1 MNRDF
6 TILGVREDASKEQ
19 VKSAYQ
25 RRLARYKSDDY
36 ADDPEYVSQKIS
48 QLTAAYERAYSAAG
62 SGASA
67 YDSDRREPEERE
79 AGIRRIERDSARR
92 RDAENRAIES
102 ARKERRRQY
111 EKERQK
117 LESEEG
123 RITERLSR
131 RREEQND
138 GKNSTGGRPSLKMP
152 DLSVLKEKAEAV
164 RANISESGQDMPD
177 RKKNLR
183 QRADTQ
189 RDAAIGS
196 GPVHK
201 KKTNDLSK
209 QAAGV
214 VIAVLLAFVG
224 FLNTMCDGSEDMN
237 YSDWEDDSYT
247 YEIYDYSEKD
257 LQTYDSAQ
265 KASELLYSLDYASS
279 WEEGSFTEA
288 ELELAANAFVR
299 AYTGDLSLP
308 ALTERLSNE
317 YEQFSAVPGD
327 DLQWQ
332 LDEVL
337 QFYGF
342 PFFDEANGMISP
354 YTGETMG
361 NRVQYLQFLI
371 RYHDEHFAEDEGA
384 A

>member
-19 VKSAYQ
+19 VKAAYQ

-183 QRADTQ
+183 QHADTQ

-342 PFFDEANGMISP
+342 PFFDEADGMISP

>member
-19 VKSAYQ
+19 VKAAYQ

-67 YDSDRREPEERE
+67 YDSDRKEPEERE

-164 RANISESGQDMPD
+164 RANISESAQDMPD

-183 QRADTQ
+183 QRAETQ
-189 RDAAIGS
+189 RDVSIGS

-201 KKTNDLSK
+201 KKTKDLSK

-247 YEIYDYSEKD
+247 YEMYDYSEKD
-257 LQTYDSAQ
+257 LQTYDNAQ
-265 KASELLYSLDYASS
+265 KASELLYSLDYESS
-279 WEEGSFTEA
+279 WEAGSFTEA

-317 YEQFSAVPGD
+317 YEQFDAVPGD

-337 QFYGF
+337 RFYGF
-342 PFFDEANGMISP
+342 PFFEEADGMISP

-361 NRVQYLQFLI
+361 NRVQYLQFLT
-371 RYHDEHFAEDEGA
+371 RYYEEHFAEDEGTV
-384 A
+384 

>member
-19 VKSAYQ
+19 VKAAYQ

-123 RITERLSR
+123 CITERLSR

>member
-123 RITERLSR
+123 CITERLSR

>member
-19 VKSAYQ
+19 VKAAYQ
-25 RRLARYKSDDY
+25 QRLARYKSDDY

-92 RDAENRAIES
+92 RDAEKRAIES

-164 RANISESGQDMPD
+164 RANISESTQDMPD

-183 QRADTQ
+183 QRAETQ
-189 RDAAIGS
+189 SVIGAGS

-201 KKTNDLSK
+201 KKTKDLSK

-247 YEIYDYSEKD
+247 YEMYDYSEKD
-257 LQTYDSAQ
+257 LQTYDNAQ

-279 WEEGSFTEA
+279 GEAGSFTEA

-317 YEQFSAVPGD
+317 YEQFDAAPGD

-337 QFYGF
+337 RFYGF
-342 PFFDEANGMISP
+342 PFFDEADGMISP

-361 NRVQYLQFLI
+361 NRVQYLQFLT
-371 RYHDEHFAEDEGA
+371 RYYEEHFAEDEGTV
-384 A
+384 

>member
-19 VKSAYQ
+19 VKAAYQ

-138 GKNSTGGRPSLKMP
+138 GENSTGGRPSLKMP

-164 RANISESGQDMPD
+164 R
-177 RKKNLR
+177 
-183 QRADTQ
+183 QRAETQ
-189 RDAAIGS
+189 SVIGAGS

-201 KKTNDLSK
+201 KKTKDLSK

-247 YEIYDYSEKD
+247 YEMYDYSEKD
-257 LQTYDSAQ
+257 LQTYDNAQ
-265 KASELLYSLDYASS
+265 KASELLYSLDYESS
-279 WEEGSFTEA
+279 WEAGSFTEA

-317 YEQFSAVPGD
+317 YVQFDAVPGD

-337 QFYGF
+337 RFYGF
-342 PFFDEANGMISP
+342 PFFDEADGMISP
-354 YTGETMG
+354 YTGEAMG
-361 NRVQYLQFLI
+361 NRVQYLQFLT
-371 RYHDEHFAEDEGA
+371 RYYEEHFAEDEGTV
-384 A
+384 